1 MSGFDPAWLALRE
14 PADARARDRG
24 LAGRLA
30 AAFAGRKTLRVA
42 DLGCGTGANLRATAA
57 LLPPRQHWTLIDHD
71 PALLAAAQAALGRWE
86 AALPE
91 PMSID
96 TDFVEAD
103 LAAGLEACI
112 PPATGLV
119 TTSALLDLASPAWLE
134 RLAGALAARRLPL
147 YAVLTVDG
155 VLTWDAP
162 HRDDEAVAAAFAA
175 HMRRDKGFGPAA
187 GATATDC
194 LAAALRRSGYR
205 VETAASPWRLGTGDV
220 ALAGALTRGIADA
233 AGEMGVD
240 VAAWRAFRTEACDCT
255 VGHQDILALP
265 P

>member
-24 LAGRLA
+24 LAARLA
-30 AAFAGRKTLRVA
+30 AAFAGQETLHVA

-71 PALLAAAQAALGRWE
+71 PALLAAARAALEHW
-86 AALPE
+86 APAPV
-91 PMSID
+91 PMSIA
-96 TDFVEAD
+96 TEFVEAD

-119 TTSALLDLASPAWLE
+119 TTSALLDLVSPAWLE
-134 RLAGALAARRLPL
+134 RLASVLAARRLPL
-147 YAVLTVDG
+147 HAVLTVDG
-155 VLTWDAP
+155 VLAWDAP
-162 HRDDEAVAAAFAA
+162 HRDDAAVVGAFAA

-187 GATATDC
+187 GATATDS
-194 LAAALRRSGYR
+194 LAAALRRYGYT
-205 VETAASPWRLGTGDV
+205 VVAAASPWRLGDGDV
-220 ALAGALTRGIADA
+220 ALAAALARGIADA
-233 AGEMGVD
+233 AAEMGVET
-240 VAAWRAFRTEACDCT
+240 AAWRAFRLRENGCT